1 MQYQLK
7 DLTTTAGEQEAENFI
22 TTIMENAEN
31 LISWF
36 DVSFRDYMAY
46 LKDDRFEEHNAE
58 NALELISHF
67 TKVPVE
73 ELGNKSIHDIQMTHL
88 SWIILLSQPND
99 FKTFSNNTWDRGLL
113 MIPFEGKAY
122 HFPASIP
129 NLLTNV
135 EQPMYEETFGNWLES
150 MQFTKYFSKLEKG
163 ELEAMPYIMAL
174 LFRQEDEKV
183 PLKQV
188 EREKWIARR
197 KSMWERVN
205 MYYIWQAL
213 FFFIMP
219 LTELIK
225 TSLTYFQNPS
235 RKEKQAS
242 RYRQA

>member
-1 MQYQLK
+1 M
-7 DLTTTAGEQEAENFI
+7 
-22 TTIMENAEN
+22 TIMANAEN

-46 LKDDRFEEHNAE
+46 LKDDRFNEHNSE

-67 TKVPVE
+67 TKIPVE
-73 ELGNKSIHDIQMTHL
+73 ELGNKSLYDIQMIHL
-88 SWIILLSQPND
+88 SWILLLNQPND

-122 HFPASIP
+122 HFPATLP
-129 NLLTNV
+129 NLITNE
-135 EQPMYEETFGNWLES
+135 EQPMYEETFGNWLEA
-150 MQFTKYFSKLEKG
+150 MQCTRYFSRLEKG

-174 LFRQEDEKV
+174 LFRQENEIV

-188 EREKWIARR
+188 EREKWVSRR
-197 KSMWERVN
+197 KAMWERVN

-219 LTELIK
+219 TKLLLEV
-225 TSLTYFQNPS
+225 SQTYFPNRS
-235 RKEKQAS
+235 RKEKQVNK
-242 RYRQA
+242 YKQA

>member
-1 MQYQLK
+1 MANEEK
-7 DLTTTAGEQEAENFI
+7 I
-22 TTIMENAEN
+22 
-31 LISWF
+31 ISWF
-36 DVSFRDYMAY
+36 DVSFRDYMIY
-46 LKDDRFEEHNAE
+46 LNDEKFNEHNSE

-73 ELGNKSIHDIQMTHL
+73 ELGEKSLYEIQMTHL

-99 FKTFSNNTWDRGLL
+99 FQNFSETTWDRSLL
-113 MIPFEGKAY
+113 MIPFEGKAFHY
-122 HFPASIP
+122 PATIP
-129 NLLTNV
+129 NLITNA
-135 EQPMYEETFGNWLES
+135 EQPMYEETFGNWLEA

-174 LFRQEDEKV
+174 LFRQENEQV

-188 EREKWIARR
+188 EREKWLLRR

-219 LTELIK
+219 TMLLLEV
-225 TSLTYFQNPS
+225 SQTYFPS
-235 RKEKQAS
+235 LNHKVKHRSKSKQV
-242 RYRQA
+242 